1 VSAIFELTMVRAI
14 EFAKPN
20 VKSGLIIQPRITAQL
35 EGRTVKYLLL
45 SAAIA
50 IALFNANSARAQE
63 VTLVAP
69 GGMRCAMD
77 RIAPDFERK
86 TVHPVKA
93 TIGSGGATHQQVVH
107 GEPFDVPIVQP
118 PYQDVIDSGNVVTG
132 SETPLA
138 TVAIVVVVRKGDP
151 KTDISTPEAVKRLL
165 LAAKAISYPDGAGG
179 LGGAAGVS
187 FDETLM
193 MLGIFNEMKPKVK
206 RIKGVSLMH
215 LLTNG
220 DIDFAVSFASEIN
233 DPGVEVVG
241 PLTKEIS
248 TPTSLVGFV
257 SAHAKSPDVAKAL
270 LSYLSSPEAAIA
282 YEACGMQP
290 GRWRSCLTACGC

>member
-1 VSAIFELTMVRAI
+1 MIVTLFSA
-14 EFAKPN
+14 
-20 VKSGLIIQPRITAQL
+20 
-35 EGRTVKYLLL
+35 
-45 SAAIA
+45 
-50 IALFNANSARAQE
+50 NATRAQE

-77 RIAPDFERK
+77 RIAPDFEHK
-86 TVHPVKA
+86 TGHAVKV
-93 TIGSGGATHQQVVH
+93 TIGSGGTTHQQVVH

-118 PYQDVIDSGNVVTG
+118 PYQDVIDSGNVVSK

-138 TVAIVVVVRKGDP
+138 TVPIVVVVRKGDP
-151 KTDISTPEAVKRLL
+151 KPDISSPDAVKRLL

-187 FDETLM
+187 FDQTLM
-193 MLGIFNEMKPKVK
+193 KLGIFDDMKPKVK
-206 RIKGVSLMH
+206 RVKGVSLMQ

-220 DIDFAVSFASEIN
+220 DIDFAISFSSEIN

-241 PLTKEIS
+241 PLPKEIS

-257 SAHAKSPDVAKAL
+257 SAHSKSPEAAKAL
-270 LSYLSSPEAAIA
+270 LTYLSSPDAAIA
-282 YEACGMQP
+282 YKACGMKP
-290 GRWRSCLTACGC
+290 GR

>member
-1 VSAIFELTMVRAI
+1 MVRAI

-20 VKSGLIIQPRITAQL
+20 VKSELIIQSRITAQL
-35 EGRTVKYLLL
+35 EERTVKYLLL
-45 SAAIA
+45 SAAVA

-69 GGMRCAMD
+69 GGMKCAID
-77 RIAPDFERK
+77 RMAPDFERK
-86 TVHPVKA
+86 TGHAVKA
-93 TIGSGGATHQQVVH
+93 TIGSGGTTHQQVVH

-118 PYQDVIDSGNVVTG
+118 PYQDVIDSSNVVAS

-138 TVAIVVVVRKGDP
+138 TVPIVVVVRKGEP
-151 KTDISTPEAVKRLL
+151 KPDISTPDAVKRLL

-187 FDETLM
+187 FDQTLM
-193 MLGIFNEMKPKVK
+193 KLGIFDGMKPKVK

-241 PLTKEIS
+241 PLPREIS
-248 TPTSLVGFV
+248 TPTALVGFI
-257 SAHAKSPDVAKAL
+257 SAHAKSPESANAL
-270 LSYLSSPEAAIA
+270 LSYLSSQDAAIA
-282 YEACGMQP
+282 YKACGMQP
-290 GRWRSCLTACGC
+290 GR

>member
-1 VSAIFELTMVRAI
+1 VR
-14 EFAKPN
+14 
-20 VKSGLIIQPRITAQL
+20 
-35 EGRTVKYLLL
+35 YLLW

-50 IALFNANSARAQE
+50 LVLFNPYGTSAQE

-69 GGMRCAMD
+69 GGMRCAID
-77 RIAPDFERK
+77 RMTPDFERK
-86 TVHPVKA
+86 IGHSVKA

-107 GEPFDVPIVQP
+107 GDPFDVPIVQP
-118 PYQDVIDSGNVVTG
+118 PYQDVLASGNVVAS

-138 TVAIVVVVRKGDP
+138 SVPIVVAVRKGDP
-151 KTDISTPEAVKRLL
+151 KPDISTPEAVKRLL

-179 LGGAAGVS
+179 MGGAAGVS
-187 FDETLM
+187 FDATLM
-193 MLGIFNEMKPKVK
+193 KLGIFEEMKPKVK

-233 DPGVEVVG
+233 DPGVEVAG
-241 PLTKEIS
+241 PLPREIS

-257 SAHAKSPDVAKAL
+257 SAHAN
-270 LSYLSSPEAAIA
+270 SPEAARALLRYISSTDAAVA
-282 YEACGMQP
+282 YKACGMEP
-290 GRWRSCLTACGC
+290 GR